1 MLTIIFLSE
10 FKNNELLNF
19 SDSIHSSIFK
29 SARATRKVQLNI
41 LINSNLNKT
50 FERYMNNAKLN
61 EKIITV
67 KDLMTR
73 RIISV
78 LPETTV
84 IEAVK
89 VMSTRDISSLLIITE
104 GKYIGIFTD
113 RDVMKKVVALGL
125 DPNVTMAKEIMSSP
139 LITIS
144 EDTNIEVAAEKMRD
158 SKIRRLVV
166 KNDIEVVGVISE
178 SDIARVEPE
187 LHLLIREHT
196 RLQLPSSNY
205 SDEGE
210 NFAGYCEECN
220 NYSSLENLDGR
231 WLCKECR

>member
-1 MLTIIFLSE
+1 
-10 FKNNELLNF
+10 
-19 SDSIHSSIFK
+19 
-29 SARATRKVQLNI
+29 
-41 LINSNLNKT
+41 
-50 FERYMNNAKLN
+50 MNNTKPD

-73 RIISV
+73 GIISV

-84 IEAVK
+84 VEAVK
-89 VMSTRDISSLLIITE
+89 VMSNRDISSILVMTE
-104 GKYIGIFTD
+104 GKYVGIFTD

-125 DPNVTMAKEIMSSP
+125 DPKVTKVKDIMSTP

-144 EDTNIEVAAEKMRD
+144 ED
-158 SKIRRLVV
+158 
-166 KNDIEVVGVISE
+166 VVGVISE
-178 SDIARVEPE
+178 TDIARVEPE

-210 NFAGYCEECN
+210 NFTGFCEECN
-220 NYSSLENLDGR
+220 NYSSLENNNGR
-231 WLCKECR
+231 WLCQECR